1 MIKNLTITFFVLILL
16 TAFSFSA
23 KADGFCEIILN
34 QSFIESCDGMD
45 THDTSDDIIA
55 YNIDAAVL
63 DGGPS
68 NMYHVY
74 DGGVLLATF
83 SYGTGGQT
91 FNIAADD
98 AIHTF
103 ELEDVDDAT
112 CTYTVT
118 SALLASCSPTC
129 SDGMQNGDETGTDCG
144 GALCEACPCDLIPTN
159 HSVVMTSPTTAFF
172 DWDDMAGAD
181 FYQVWYRDKGEEN
194 EFTTSGSSLSQ
205 KSLNVF
211 QNKKFYQ
218 YKLRARCA
226 DGTWS
231 DFTEVITFYSSQCDV
246 PTGVSVTFTDLNRM
260 RVRWDAN
267 PDEIKAKIRYRPVGT
282 TEWITQNSQDGQN
295 FLWVN
300 GLPSGSTIQYKVR
313 SNCDGNDWSA
323 YSSLES
329 VVLGAPLRESQVISE
344 TTLSP
349 NPANEVLN
357 LSFNTIDA
365 SEVTI
370 TISDNLGKAVVS
382 INNTYQEG
390 TQRETMDISR
400 LAKGYY
406 FVSVR
411 NGEKVETMKFIKL

>member
-1 MIKNLTITFFVLILL
+1 MMIKNLTITLSVLILL
-16 TAFSFSA
+16 TAFSLSA

-34 QSFIESCDGMD
+34 QSFIESCNGMD

-74 DGGVLLATF
+74 DSGVLLATF

-91 FNIAADD
+91 FNIAADET
-98 AIHTF
+98 IHVF
-103 ELEDVDDAT
+103 ELEDVDDGT
-112 CTYTVT
+112 CTYSVT
-118 SALLASCSPTC
+118 SEVLASCSPTC
-129 SDGMQNGDETGTDCG
+129 DDGTQNGDETGTDCG
-144 GALCEACPCDLIPTN
+144 GAFCEPCSCDITPTN
-159 HSVVMTSPTTAFF
+159 HSVLMTSPTTAFF

-181 FYQVWYRDKGEEN
+181 FYQVFHRLKGETN
-194 EFTTSGSSLSQ
+194 PWTIVGTTNSERTIT
-205 KSLNVF
+205 F
-211 QNKKFYQ
+211 QNKRNWQ
-218 YKLRARCA
+218 YKLRARCL

-231 DFTEVITFYSSQCDV
+231 DFTEVIAWYSSQCEV

-300 GLPSGSTIQYKVR
+300 SLPSGATVQYKVR

-323 YSSLES
+323 YSSPLQS
-329 VVLGAPLRESQVISE
+329 VVLGSTRMSQVISE
-344 TTLSP
+344 TTFSP

-357 LSFNTIDA
+357 LTFNTIDT

-370 TISDNLGKAVVS
+370 TISNNLGKEVLS
-382 INNTYQEG
+382 MNNTYQEG
-390 TQRETMDISR
+390 TQRETLDISR
-400 LAKGYY
+400 LANGYY
-406 FVSVR
+406 FVSVY